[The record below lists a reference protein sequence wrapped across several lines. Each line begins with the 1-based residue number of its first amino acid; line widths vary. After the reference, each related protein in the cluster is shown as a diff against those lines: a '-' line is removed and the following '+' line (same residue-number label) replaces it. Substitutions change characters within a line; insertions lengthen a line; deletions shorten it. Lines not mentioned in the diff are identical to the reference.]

1 MVVSQSIQQA
11 AANVLFSISAPR
23 LVAKVMARY
32 ALDEEF
38 RFAHHTFALSEPR
51 GEMCVISPEHAVPLL
66 DPQVDQF
73 GQVAK
78 KLREAGVRNILL
90 IHGTF
95 AGGDVTGF
103 VRELKR
109 FSPARALRA
118 HQLSKAW
125 FDELAGDIGNYTD
138 GFTKRM
144 HELLNAPGESRIN
157 VERFG
162 WSGENHHIG
171 RADGAVA
178 LLRKID
184 SMQQDGRLLI
194 LAHSHGGNLLAMLSQ
209 IVGASDHVRELF
221 FRATRLHYHSP
232 LRSKVDLQDWTQA
245 REMLLDRD
253 RRPREIDIVTFGMPL
268 RYRWNRDVVPRL
280 LHFAQHRSIEGHDP
294 MKAVIPRSVGDVVTA
309 ASGDYVQHLGIA
321 GTDFI
326 PSLFAWRDLLVERRL
341 GWLFE
346 STARRRDVFQKLKQG
361 RRVSS
366 DGKTLLIDY
375 PATPGREH
383 QKLFG
388 HGVYTSPIWLRFHL
402 ETICEHFYSQGS
414 LVRSIVDS

>member
-1 MVVSQSIQQA
+1 M
-11 AANVLFSISAPR
+11 FAPR
-23 LVAKVMARY
+23 SVGKVMARY

-38 RFAHHTFALSEPR
+38 QFAHHTFAPSEVR
-51 GEMCVISPEHAVPLL
+51 GEMSVISPEQVVPLL
-66 DPQVDQF
+66 NPQDGDF
-73 GQVAK
+73 REVAK
-78 KLREAGVRNILL
+78 WLRQGGVRNILL

-109 FSPARALRA
+109 FSPVRASRV

-144 HELLNAPGESRIN
+144 QGFLNAPGEPVIN

-162 WSGENHHIG
+162 WSGENHHLG

-184 SMQQDGRLLI
+184 SMDRDGRLLI

-209 IVGASDHVRELF
+209 IVGASDHVRESF

-232 LRSKVDLQDWTQA
+232 LRSKVDLQDWTHA

-253 RRPREIDIVTFGMPL
+253 RQPRKIDIATFGMPL

-280 LHFAQHRSIEGHDP
+280 LHVTQHRSMDGHDP
-294 MKAVIPRSVGDVVTA
+294 LKAVIPRSVSDVVTA

-341 GWLFE
+341 HWILE
-346 STARRRDVFQKLKQG
+346 STTRRRDVFQKLKQG
-361 RRVSS
+361 RRVSA

-402 ETICEHFYSQGS
+402 EAICDHFYSKS
-414 LVRSIVDS
+414 SVIRSIGDRESGAQAES

>member
-1 MVVSQSIQQA
+1 M
-11 AANVLFSISAPR
+11 SAPR
-23 LVAKVMARY
+23 LVGNVMARY

-38 RFAHHTFALSEPR
+38 RFAHHTFAVTESS
-51 GEMCVISPEHAVPLL
+51 GEMSVISPEHAVPLL
-66 DPQVDQF
+66 DPQTEHF
-73 GQVAK
+73 RQVAGL
-78 KLREAGVRNILL
+78 LREAGVRNILL

-95 AGGDVTGF
+95 AGGDVTGL

-109 FSPARALRA
+109 FSPVRASRV
-118 HQLSKAW
+118 HELSKAW

-138 GFTKRM
+138 GFSKRM
-144 HELLNAPGESRIN
+144 HELLNVPGEPEIN
-157 VERFG
+157 IDRFG

-184 SMQQDGRLLI
+184 SMNQNGRLLI

-209 IVGASDHVRELF
+209 IVGASDHVRESF
-221 FRATRLHYHSP
+221 FRATRLHYHSL
-232 LRSKVDLQDWTQA
+232 LRSKVDLQDWTHA

-253 RRPREIDIVTFGMPL
+253 RRPRKIDIATFGMPL

-280 LHFAQHRSIEGHDP
+280 LHFTQHRSIDGHDP
-294 MKAVIPRSVGDVVTA
+294 MKAVIPRSVSDVVTA

-326 PSLFAWRDLLVERRL
+326 PSLFAWRDLVVERRL
-341 GWLFE
+341 HWLFE
-346 STARRRDVFQKLKQG
+346 STTRRRDVFQKLKQG
-361 RRVSS
+361 RRASC
-366 DGKTLLIDY
+366 DGKTLLLDY

-402 ETICEHFYSQGS
+402 ETICEHFYSQVSSIGS
-414 LVRSIVDS
+414 TGERELGTQGDR